1 MDVTKKLQ
9 KLNRKLDRK
18 WLAWNILIVGSFVF
32 AVIMAGIISGM
43 ESVTNDFVFAQNV
56 AVNGAQIGGMSY
68 EEGLKAIIKDENKRM
83 NDLQVTVIY
92 NGNEGIFTA
101 DDLGVT
107 SNAEYVLRQAFNY
120 NKDGTLMENFLRS
133 FEDIQM
139 YTDLIID
146 EQKLQ
151 DSIMAFLQQHYVG
164 TTIDNP
170 NNQQTFTYTE
180 GQQVFAA
187 DMQEVV
193 RQVIDRIK
201 REDMTPVVI

>member
-56 AVNGAQIGGMSY
+56 AVNGEQIGGMSY
-68 EEGLKAIIKDENKRM
+68 EEGLKAVIKDENKRM
-83 NDLQVTVIY
+83 NDLKVTVIY
-92 NGNEGIFTA
+92 NGNEGVFTP

-120 NKDGTLMENFLRS
+120 NKDGTLMENFLHS

-151 DSIMAFLQQHYVG
+151 DRIMAFLQQHYIG
-164 TTIDNP
+164 TTVDNP
-170 NNQQTFTYTE
+170 GNQQTFTYTE

-193 RQVIDRIK
+193 RQVKDRIE
-201 REDMTPVVI
+201 REDMTPVII